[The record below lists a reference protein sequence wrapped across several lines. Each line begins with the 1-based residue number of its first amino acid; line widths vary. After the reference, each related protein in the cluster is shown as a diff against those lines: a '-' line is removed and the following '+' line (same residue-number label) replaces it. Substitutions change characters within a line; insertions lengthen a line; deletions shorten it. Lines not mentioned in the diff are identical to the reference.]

1 MKFDK
6 LTIKAQEALSEAQT
20 LAQDQSNQ
28 VIDIAHVLFVLLSD
42 GGIPNEVISKLGVN
56 VQSIK
61 DISEKQYKSL
71 PKVEGAGDQ
80 IYVSKELSQALT
92 TAEKEAKSLGDE
104 YISTEHLLI
113 GIVQN
118 CTGELKNALKSGDV
132 TRDNILKALK
142 EVRGNQSVTSQNPED
157 TMQSLKQFGKDFTE
171 LAKQG
176 KIDPVIGRDEEIR
189 RVIQVLSRRTKN
201 NPVLIGEPGVGK
213 TAIAEGLAQRIVNGD
228 VP

>member
-42 GGIPNEVISKLGVN
+42 GGIPHEVISKLGAN

-80 IYVSKELSQALT
+80 IYVSKELSQALR

-118 CTGELKNALKSGDV
+118 CTGELKNALKSGDI

-142 EVRGNQSVTSQNPED
+142 EVRGNQS
-157 TMQSLKQFGKDFTE
+157 SLATFSCAANSVIFKFCFNFTNF
-171 LAKQG
+171 LRAAK
-176 KIDPVIGRDEEIR
+176 
-189 RVIQVLSRRTKN
+189 
-201 NPVLIGEPGVGK
+201 
-213 TAIAEGLAQRIVNGD
+213 
-228 VP
+228 